1 MRKAIGDN
9 LNRWLAPIET
19 AIEDVAKLRR
29 VGLKELRATL
39 LAAGCPAEDRWRIYA
54 VRAEPGELN
63 LFRRE
68 LVSLLEED
76 KASDP
81 FWYWLGQPHTVPVA
95 EQERK
100 QVVLQWEKWLTRVEK
115 IVVLFED
122 TLADEPE
129 DMLEMLDAWRQT
141 PVRGATRSAVWDLE
155 KEKFVVLPMGVISWE
170 MRRNHLIQLATKGE
184 LNWGSVLPTYL
195 SRLSGADDY
204 SSFRVLLEECNAM
217 AEMVGCH
224 FPVGKSKDSAKTQRR
239 NPEAPGVTCYSCRKV
254 GHFSKDCPAPQAA
267 PVIAS
272 EKKSSVTTQEVKV
285 CFNCQKP
292 GHFAKDCK
300 LPKASGS
307 FTENGSPPGKPALA
321 PKVQVE
327 SVGTTVTRSGREVK
341 PPSRFGM
348 LASASQIPRVRC
360 SIDLVET
367 EAAVD
372 SGSDYT
378 LISAEFAKTVGVAL
392 TSTDQGIAMV
402 SGSVQM
408 EHKARAVLSVHLGEQ
423 VISRE
428 VDMLVV
434 DGLPVEL
441 LLGVDWISKHGL
453 SLTGDDRGEVRV
465 WTSEQCGV
473 CETAVQT
480 ASKNCAMFAV
490 SEEQLDYEDDELGLD
505 DRVVAVSQWHA
516 DAINAE
522 PLSVLDLEEI
532 ETGVDDP
539 EIELD
544 VPEAKL
550 HPVIQMSGYPQS
562 AQRQA
567 KAEELLTKREE
578 VGHIRPVKK
587 KGF

>member
-1 MRKAIGDN
+1 MSIRKRKQNTCTRKAAKAAC
-9 LNRWLAPIET
+9 NR
-19 AIEDVAKLRR
+19 
-29 VGLKELRATL
+29 
-39 LAAGCPAEDRWRIYA
+39 
-54 VRAEPGELN
+54 
-63 LFRRE
+63 
-68 LVSLLEED
+68 
-76 KASDP
+76 
-81 FWYWLGQPHTVPVA
+81 
-95 EQERK
+95 
-100 QVVLQWEKWLTRVEK
+100 
-115 IVVLFED
+115 
-122 TLADEPE
+122 
-129 DMLEMLDAWRQT
+129 
-141 PVRGATRSAVWDLE
+141 
-155 KEKFVVLPMGVISWE
+155 
-170 MRRNHLIQLATKGE
+170 
-184 LNWGSVLPTYL
+184 
-195 SRLSGADDY
+195 
-204 SSFRVLLEECNAM
+204 
-217 AEMVGCH
+217 CH

-239 NPEAPGVTCYSCRKV
+239 NTEAPGVTCYSCRKV
-254 GHFSKDCPAPQAA
+254 GHFAKDCPAPQAA
-267 PVIAS
+267 PVVAP
-272 EKKSSVTTQEVKV
+272 EKKSNVTTQEVKV

-321 PKVQVE
+321 AKVQVE

-341 PPSRFGM
+341 PQSRFGM